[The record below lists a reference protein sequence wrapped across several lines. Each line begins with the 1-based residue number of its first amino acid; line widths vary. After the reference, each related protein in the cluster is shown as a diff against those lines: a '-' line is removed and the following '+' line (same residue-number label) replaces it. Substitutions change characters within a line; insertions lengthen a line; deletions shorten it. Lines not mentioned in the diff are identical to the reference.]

1 MARKISKNVKFLGTT
16 SLFTDFASEMIFP
29 ILPIFLTVTLGA
41 PVAIVG
47 LIEGLAESTA
57 SILKTFSGFISDK
70 LRMRKALV
78 IKGYTLSAL
87 TKPIL
92 ALSVIW
98 PHVLI
103 ARFLDRVGKGIR
115 EAPRDALI
123 AASNS
128 HERGRFFGF
137 HRALDTSGAMLG
149 NLAAFLLLSKFVA
162 ADFRT
167 IFWIALIPA
176 LLSVFFLFP
185 VKESRPRKVK
195 EKIKFSFKPFSKRY
209 KKFVAI
215 ATLFYLGNFS
225 YAFFILK
232 AADLGV
238 IIAFIPLVYL
248 AYNVFYAAFSYPV
261 GVLSDKI
268 GRRNVLA
275 SGYFAFFILTTLFA
289 FTTQQYFV
297 WLLFPLY
304 GIYKAITDGVSRAFA
319 ADLSPGR
326 LKATG
331 LGLYQTSIGLAILPA
346 SLIAGFLWDIVG
358 SQATFLFAS
367 ALSLLATILLLT
379 LIKKK

>member
-1 MARKISKNVKFLGTT
+1 MAHKISKDVKLLGVT

-41 PVAIVG
+41 PVVLVG
-47 LIEGLAESTA
+47 LIEGVAESTA
-57 SILKTFSGFISDK
+57 SILKTFSGYISDK

-92 ALSVIW
+92 ALSVLW
-98 PHVLI
+98 QHVLI
-103 ARFLDRVGKGIR
+103 ARFLDRVGKGVR

-123 AASNS
+123 ASSNS
-128 HERGRFFGF
+128 HERGRAFGL
-137 HRALDTSGAMLG
+137 HRAFDTSGAVLG

-176 LLSVFFLFP
+176 ILSVFFIFP

-195 EKIKFSFKPFSKRY
+195 EKVKFSFKPFSKRY

-215 ATLFYLGNFS
+215 ASLFYLGNFS

-238 IIAFIPLVYL
+238 VIAFIPLVYL
-248 AYNVFYAAFSYPV
+248 AYNVFYAGFSYPV
-261 GVLSDKI
+261 GIFSDKVSK
-268 GRRNVLA
+268 RNVLA
-275 SGYFAFFILTTLFA
+275 SGYFTFFLLTALFA
-289 FTTQQYFV
+289 FTTKQYYV

-304 GIYKAITDGVSRAFA
+304 GVFKAITDGVSRAFVS
-319 ADLSPGR
+319 DLTPDR
-326 LKATG
+326 YRATG

-346 SLIAGFLWDIVG
+346 SIIAGLLWDII
-358 SQATFLFAS
+358 SPQATFLFAS
-367 ALSLLATILLLT
+367 ALSLLATILLLA